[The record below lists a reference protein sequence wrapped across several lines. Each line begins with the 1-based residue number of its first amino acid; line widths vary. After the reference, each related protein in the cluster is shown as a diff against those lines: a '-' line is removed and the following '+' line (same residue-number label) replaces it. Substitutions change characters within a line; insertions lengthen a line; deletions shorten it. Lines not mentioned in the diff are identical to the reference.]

1 MAENNIKKYFIR
13 KEIKKLKE
21 NIKNID
27 LKTVRE
33 EFLYEARKIVNE
45 VNQYLDASLSNE
57 NLNIENINNN
67 IKIFNDRLN
76 EVNKK
81 GNVSSLVYIMPDM
94 SEDEF
99 YEPKIFIENI
109 SITDNDYF
117 NKFADNKN
125 INYELL
131 DRIILLDEKIKEI
144 EESDT
149 NNKNIK
155 NLYKERAEIYNKLSM
170 YSYAIED
177 LSKAIE
183 IDSNDIDLHILKL
196 DILKKDDKLNSD
208 DIIKCYDDIIN
219 LDKNNLENYY
229 KKLEYLQSLKNR
241 EEDVIKCYDDII
253 NIDKNNLEGYYK
265 KIEYLESLGN
275 RQNNIIKCFD
285 DIIELDKNDFN
296 RYYKKLWYL
305 QSLKNREEDII
316 KLYDDII
323 NIDKN
328 NLESHYKK
336 LEYLQSLNG
345 RQKEIINCC
354 NEILNVDSNNIKALY
369 IIAEEYRKQA
379 DKTSNEDDYKKA
391 LEYYNKVKSIDE
403 NFNNV
408 QYYEEYCLEKIN
420 YNDNLQKE
428 IKYYYDKAEAFF
440 ELGKYQEALNC
451 ADKAVSLDEKFYKS
465 YYFKGCLLKNI
476 ENYNEAIECFDK
488 AIEIND
494 KDTDSYYNKALILF
508 EFGRYEEKEFNN
520 ITKLG
525 ETSYNT
531 HYKGLTLYRERKYAE
546 AVNEFDEAIK
556 LNNANNYNNEAYY
569 YKGLSLFELKKYD
582 EALESFKSTNNFNR
596 YDIYYFLGEIY
607 ETKNNYKE
615 AFKYYEEAL
624 KNYKEKNN
632 SRDYYIIGMTL
643 YKLSEFDKAID
654 NFNKALSFIFEDNKN
669 LEDILNYCNNILK
682 LEKNNKVFYAYKIIA
697 LILLNRYDEALS
709 LYNNIEKNNE
719 SLGRD
724 ELYQKALNI
733 LDENKIDVNSNKKE
747 AKEEDNKS
755 DIESLKEQINLLKS
769 KGENY
774 LVMEWYDKIIE
785 ANNQNIES
793 YREKIAFAKSIGNS
807 KEAIKCYDKMM
818 KLSPIE
824 AYKGKA
830 EIYRTL
836 ANENDSNKEKYYDLA
851 IECYDNVIE
860 LNLSDTEAYKG
871 KAEIY
876 EILYK
881 FKNNNSYYKLYP
893 IYYQK
898 AIKCYNKAI
907 ELNPNDIEAYKGKA
921 DVCCN
926 IYIGKY
932 DLAIECYDKVIELN
946 PNYTEAYKG
955 KADTYYIKKDYN
967 LAIECYDKVIEL
979 NPNYTEAYKGKADT
993 YYIKKDYNLA
1003 IEWYD
1008 KAIKLNP
1015 NYAEAYKGKA
1025 DTYYQLANYDDD
1037 DYDYYDK
1044 RKKYYNLAIEWY
1056 DKSIELNHNYAE
1068 AYKGKADTYYKI
1080 NNYNLAIKWYDK
1092 AIELKPS
1099 SELYRCKSEV
1109 LSSLKRYSEAEECRR
1124 KAEEL
1129 RELGL

>member
-33 EFLYEARKIVNE
+33 EFLYEARRIVDE

-57 NLNIENINNN
+57 NLNIEDINNN

-81 GNVSSLVYIMPDM
+81 GNVSSLVYIMKDM

-99 YEPKIFIENI
+99 YEPIIFIENI
-109 SITDNDYF
+109 TLTDNDYF
-117 NKFADNKN
+117 NKFADNEN
-125 INYELL
+125 IDDNLL
-131 DRIILLDEKIKEI
+131 ERIILLDEKIKEI
-144 EESDT
+144 EEADT
-149 NNKNIK
+149 NNNNKENIK

-170 YSYAIED
+170 YSYAVED
-177 LSKAIE
+177 CNKAIE
-183 IDSNDIDLHILKL
+183 IDSNDIDLQLLKL

-208 DIIKCYDDIIN
+208 YIIKCYDDIIN
-219 LDKNNLENYY
+219 LDKNNLESYY
-229 KKLEYLQSLKNR
+229 KKLEYLKSL
-241 EEDVIKCYDDII
+241 D
-253 NIDKNNLEGYYK
+253 
-265 KIEYLESLGN
+265 
-275 RQNNIIKCFD
+275 
-285 DIIELDKNDFN
+285 
-296 RYYKKLWYL
+296 
-305 QSLKNREEDII
+305 NREEDII

-323 NIDKN
+323 NLDKN

-345 RQKEIINCC
+345 RQKEIIDCC
-354 NEILNVDSNNIKALY
+354 NEILNIDSNNIKALY
-369 IIAEEYRKQA
+369 IIADEYRKQA

-391 LEYYNKVKSIDE
+391 LEYYNRVKSIDE
-403 NFNNV
+403 NYNNV

-451 ADKAVSLDEKFYKS
+451 ADKAVSLDEKYYKS
-465 YYFKGCLLKNI
+465 YCFKGSLLKNI
-476 ENYNEAIECFDK
+476 EHYDEAIECFDK

-508 EFGRYEEKEFNN
+508 ELGRYEEKEFNN

-669 LEDILNYCNNILK
+669 IEDILNYCNNILK

-793 YREKIAFAKSIGNS
+793 YREKI
-807 KEAIKCYDKMM
+807 
-818 KLSPIE
+818 
-824 AYKGKA
+824 
-830 EIYRTL
+830 
-836 ANENDSNKEKYYDLA
+836 
-851 IECYDNVIE
+851 
-860 LNLSDTEAYKG
+860 
-871 KAEIY
+871 
-876 EILYK
+876 
-881 FKNNNSYYKLYP
+881 
-893 IYYQK
+893 
-898 AIKCYNKAI
+898 
-907 ELNPNDIEAYKGKA
+907 
-921 DVCCN
+921 
-926 IYIGKY
+926 
-932 DLAIECYDKVIELN
+932 
-946 PNYTEAYKG
+946 
-955 KADTYYIKKDYN
+955 
-967 LAIECYDKVIEL
+967 
-979 NPNYTEAYKGKADT
+979 
-993 YYIKKDYNLA
+993 
-1003 IEWYD
+1003 
-1008 KAIKLNP
+1008 
-1015 NYAEAYKGKA
+1015 
-1025 DTYYQLANYDDD
+1025 
-1037 DYDYYDK
+1037 
-1044 RKKYYNLAIEWY
+1044 
-1056 DKSIELNHNYAE
+1056 
-1068 AYKGKADTYYKI
+1068 
-1080 NNYNLAIKWYDK
+1080 
-1092 AIELKPS
+1092 
-1099 SELYRCKSEV
+1099 
-1109 LSSLKRYSEAEECRR
+1109 
-1124 KAEEL
+1124 
-1129 RELGL
+1129 

>member
-1 MAENNIKKYFIR
+1 MDKNDIKKYFIR
-13 KEIKKLKE
+13 KEIKKLRE
-21 NIKNID
+21 RSLD
-27 LKTVRE
+27 LKSIRE
-33 EFLYEARKIVNE
+33 EFLYEARRIVNE

-229 KKLEYLQSLKNR
+229 KKIEYLQSLI
-241 EEDVIKCYDDII
+241 V
-253 NIDKNNLEGYYK
+253 
-265 KIEYLESLGN
+265 
-275 RQNNIIKCFD
+275 
-285 DIIELDKNDFN
+285 
-296 RYYKKLWYL
+296 
-305 QSLKNREEDII
+305 
-316 KLYDDII
+316 
-323 NIDKN
+323 
-328 NLESHYKK
+328 
-336 LEYLQSLNG
+336 

-354 NEILNVDSNNIKALY
+354 NEILNIDSNNIKALY
-369 IIAEEYRKQA
+369 TIADEYRKQA

-403 NFNNV
+403 NYNNV
-408 QYYEEYCLEKIN
+408 QYYEEYCLDKIN

-440 ELGKYQEALNC
+440 ELGKHKEAINC
-451 ADKAVSLDEKFYKS
+451 ADKAVSLDEKYYKS

-476 ENYNEAIECFDK
+476 ENYDEAIECFDK

-494 KDTDSYYNKALILF
+494 KDTDSYYNKAIILF
-508 EFGRYEEKEFNN
+508 ELGRYEEAEKEFNN

-531 HYKGLTLYRERKYAE
+531 HYKGLTLYRERKYEE

-556 LNNANNYNNEAYY
+556 INNANNYNNEAYY

-582 EALESFKSTNNFNR
+582 EALESFKSTNNFNK
-596 YDIYYFLGEIY
+596 YDMYYFSGEIY

-615 AFKYYEEAL
+615 AIKYYEEAL
-624 KNYKEKNN
+624 KNYKEENN

-654 NFNKALSFIFEDNKN
+654 NFNKALSFIFEDSYKNK
-669 LEDILNYCNNILK
+669 EDILNYCNNILK

-719 SLGRD
+719 YLGRD

-747 AKEEDNKS
+747 NNK
-755 DIESLKEQINLLKS
+755 L
-769 KGENY
+769 
-774 LVMEWYDKIIE
+774 
-785 ANNQNIES
+785 NI
-793 YREKIAFAKSIGNS
+793 
-807 KEAIKCYDKMM
+807 
-818 KLSPIE
+818 
-824 AYKGKA
+824 
-830 EIYRTL
+830 
-836 ANENDSNKEKYYDLA
+836 
-851 IECYDNVIE
+851 
-860 LNLSDTEAYKG
+860 
-871 KAEIY
+871 
-876 EILYK
+876 
-881 FKNNNSYYKLYP
+881 
-893 IYYQK
+893 
-898 AIKCYNKAI
+898 
-907 ELNPNDIEAYKGKA
+907 NDIE
-921 DVCCN
+921 N
-926 IYIGKY
+926 
-932 DLAIECYDKVIELN
+932 LIEQIENRILK
-946 PNYTEAYKG
+946 NY
-955 KADTYYIKKDYN
+955 
-967 LAIECYDKVIEL
+967 
-979 NPNYTEAYKGKADT
+979 
-993 YYIKKDYNLA
+993 
-1003 IEWYD
+1003 
-1008 KAIKLNP
+1008 
-1015 NYAEAYKGKA
+1015 
-1025 DTYYQLANYDDD
+1025 
-1037 DYDYYDK
+1037 
-1044 RKKYYNLAIEWY
+1044 RKKMI
-1056 DKSIELNHNYAE
+1056 
-1068 AYKGKADTYYKI
+1068 
-1080 NNYNLAIKWYDK
+1080 
-1092 AIELKPS
+1092 
-1099 SELYRCKSEV
+1099 
-1109 LSSLKRYSEAEECRR
+1109 
-1124 KAEEL
+1124 
-1129 RELGL
+1129 

>member
-1 MAENNIKKYFIR
+1 M
-13 KEIKKLKE
+13 
-21 NIKNID
+21 
-27 LKTVRE
+27 
-33 EFLYEARKIVNE
+33 
-45 VNQYLDASLSNE
+45 
-57 NLNIENINNN
+57 
-67 IKIFNDRLN
+67 
-76 EVNKK
+76 
-81 GNVSSLVYIMPDM
+81 
-94 SEDEF
+94 
-99 YEPKIFIENI
+99 
-109 SITDNDYF
+109 
-117 NKFADNKN
+117 
-125 INYELL
+125 
-131 DRIILLDEKIKEI
+131 
-144 EESDT
+144 
-149 NNKNIK
+149 
-155 NLYKERAEIYNKLSM
+155 
-170 YSYAIED
+170 
-177 LSKAIE
+177 
-183 IDSNDIDLHILKL
+183 
-196 DILKKDDKLNSD
+196 
-208 DIIKCYDDIIN
+208 
-219 LDKNNLENYY
+219 
-229 KKLEYLQSLKNR
+229 
-241 EEDVIKCYDDII
+241 
-253 NIDKNNLEGYYK
+253 
-265 KIEYLESLGN
+265 
-275 RQNNIIKCFD
+275 
-285 DIIELDKNDFN
+285 
-296 RYYKKLWYL
+296 
-305 QSLKNREEDII
+305 
-316 KLYDDII
+316 
-323 NIDKN
+323 
-328 NLESHYKK
+328 
-336 LEYLQSLNG
+336 
-345 RQKEIINCC
+345 
-354 NEILNVDSNNIKALY
+354 
-369 IIAEEYRKQA
+369 
-379 DKTSNEDDYKKA
+379 
-391 LEYYNKVKSIDE
+391 EYYNKVKSIDE

-494 KDTDSYYNKALILF
+494 KDTDSYYNKAVILF
-508 EFGRYEEKEFNN
+508 ELGRYEEKEFNN

-582 EALESFKSTNNFNR
+582 EALESFKSTNNFNK
-596 YDIYYFLGEIY
+596 YDMYYFLGEIY

-747 AKEEDNKS
+747 AKEEEEEEDNKS

-860 LNLSDTEAYKG
+860 LNLSDAEAYKG

-881 FKNNNSYYKLYP
+881 FKKNNSYYKLYT

-946 PNYTEAYKG
+946 PNDAEAYKG
-955 KADTYYIKKDYN
+955 KADTYYIKCDYN
-967 LAIECYDKVIEL
+967 LAIECYDKVI
-979 NPNYTEAYKGKADT
+979 
-993 YYIKKDYNLA
+993 
-1003 IEWYD
+1003 
-1008 KAIKLNP
+1008 KLNP
-1015 NYAEAYKGKA
+1015 NDAEAYKGKA
-1025 DTYYQLANYDDD
+1025 DAYYKLALVYNKRNNYS
-1037 DYDYYDK
+1037 DK
-1044 RKKYYNLAIEWY
+1044 EKYYNLAIEC
-1056 DKSIELNHNYAE
+1056 
-1068 AYKGKADTYYKI
+1068 
-1080 NNYNLAIKWYDK
+1080 YDK
-1092 AIELKPS
+1092 AIVLEPS
-1099 SELYRCKSEV
+1099 SELYYDKSNA
-1109 LSSLKRYSEAEECRR
+1109 LNSLNRTSEAGECRR
-1124 KAEEL
+1124 KANEL
-1129 RELGL
+1129 SELGL

>member
-1 MAENNIKKYFIR
+1 MDKNDIKKYFIR
-13 KEIKKLKE
+13 KEIKKLRE
-21 NIKNID
+21 RSLD
-27 LKTVRE
+27 LKSIRE
-33 EFLYEARKIVNE
+33 EFLYEARRIVNE

-229 KKLEYLQSLKNR
+229 KKIEYLKYLKSLDLFLDIEI
-241 EEDVIKCYDDII
+241 EENIIKCYDDII
-253 NIDKNNLEGYYK
+253 NLDKNNLENYYK
-265 KIEYLESLGN
+265 KIEYL
-275 RQNNIIKCFD
+275 
-285 DIIELDKNDFN
+285 
-296 RYYKKLWYL
+296 
-305 QSLKNREEDII
+305 QSLIV
-316 KLYDDII
+316 
-323 NIDKN
+323 
-328 NLESHYKK
+328 
-336 LEYLQSLNG
+336 

-354 NEILNVDSNNIKALY
+354 NEILNIDSNNIKALY
-369 IIAEEYRKQA
+369 TIADEYRKQA

-403 NFNNV
+403 NYNNV
-408 QYYEEYCLEKIN
+408 QYYEEYCLDKIN

-451 ADKAVSLDEKFYKS
+451 ADKAVSLDEKYYKS

-476 ENYNEAIECFDK
+476 ENYDEAIECFDK

-494 KDTDSYYNKALILF
+494 KDTDSYYNKAIILF
-508 EFGRYEEKEFNN
+508 ELGRYEEAEKEFNN

-525 ETSYNT
+525 ETSYNPY
-531 HYKGLTLYRERKYAE
+531 YKGLTLYRERKYEE

-556 LNNANNYNNEAYY
+556 INNVNNNEAYY
-569 YKGLSLFELKKYD
+569 YKGISLFELKKYD
-582 EALESFKSTNNFNR
+582 EALESFKSTNNFNK
-596 YDIYYFLGEIY
+596 YDMYYFSGEIY

-615 AFKYYEEAL
+615 AIKYYEEAL

-719 SLGRD
+719 YLGRD

-733 LDENKIDVNSNKKE
+733 LVENKIDFNANKKE
-747 AKEEDNKS
+747 NNK
-755 DIESLKEQINLLKS
+755 L
-769 KGENY
+769 
-774 LVMEWYDKIIE
+774 
-785 ANNQNIES
+785 NI
-793 YREKIAFAKSIGNS
+793 
-807 KEAIKCYDKMM
+807 
-818 KLSPIE
+818 
-824 AYKGKA
+824 
-830 EIYRTL
+830 
-836 ANENDSNKEKYYDLA
+836 
-851 IECYDNVIE
+851 
-860 LNLSDTEAYKG
+860 
-871 KAEIY
+871 
-876 EILYK
+876 
-881 FKNNNSYYKLYP
+881 
-893 IYYQK
+893 
-898 AIKCYNKAI
+898 
-907 ELNPNDIEAYKGKA
+907 NDIE
-921 DVCCN
+921 N
-926 IYIGKY
+926 
-932 DLAIECYDKVIELN
+932 LIEQIENRILK
-946 PNYTEAYKG
+946 NY
-955 KADTYYIKKDYN
+955 
-967 LAIECYDKVIEL
+967 
-979 NPNYTEAYKGKADT
+979 
-993 YYIKKDYNLA
+993 
-1003 IEWYD
+1003 
-1008 KAIKLNP
+1008 
-1015 NYAEAYKGKA
+1015 
-1025 DTYYQLANYDDD
+1025 
-1037 DYDYYDK
+1037 
-1044 RKKYYNLAIEWY
+1044 RKKMI
-1056 DKSIELNHNYAE
+1056 
-1068 AYKGKADTYYKI
+1068 
-1080 NNYNLAIKWYDK
+1080 
-1092 AIELKPS
+1092 
-1099 SELYRCKSEV
+1099 
-1109 LSSLKRYSEAEECRR
+1109 
-1124 KAEEL
+1124 
-1129 RELGL
+1129 

>member
-1 MAENNIKKYFIR
+1 MDKNDIKKYFIR
-13 KEIKKLKE
+13 KEIKKLRE
-21 NIKNID
+21 RSLD
-27 LKTVRE
+27 LKSIRK
-33 EFLYEARKIVNE
+33 EFLYEARRIVNE

-57 NLNIENINNN
+57 NLNIEDINNN

-109 SITDNDYF
+109 TLTDNDYF
-117 NKFADNKN
+117 NKFADNEN
-125 INYELL
+125 IDDELVE
-131 DRIILLDEKIKEI
+131 RIILLDEKIKEADI
-144 EESDT
+144 N
-149 NNKNIK
+149 NNKENKK
-155 NLYKERAEIYNKLSM
+155 NLYKERSEIYNKLSM
-170 YSYAIED
+170 YSYAAED

-183 IDSNDIDLHILKL
+183 IDSNNIDLHILKL
-196 DILKKDDKLNSD
+196 DILKKDDKSNSD
-208 DIIKCYDDIIN
+208 DIIKCYDYIIN

-354 NEILNVDSNNIKALY
+354 NEILNIDSNNIKALY
-369 IIAEEYRKQA
+369 TIADEYRKQA

-403 NFNNV
+403 NYNNV
-408 QYYEEYCLEKIN
+408 QYYEEYCLDKIN

-440 ELGKYQEALNC
+440 ELGKHKEAINC
-451 ADKAVSLDEKFYKS
+451 ADKAVSLDEKYYKS

-476 ENYNEAIECFDK
+476 ENYDEAIECFDK

-494 KDTDSYYNKALILF
+494 KDTDSYYNKAIILF
-508 EFGRYEEKEFNN
+508 ELGRYEEAEKEFNN

-525 ETSYNT
+525 ETSYNPY
-531 HYKGLTLYRERKYAE
+531 YKGLTLYRERKYEE

-556 LNNANNYNNEAYY
+556 INNVNNNEAYY
-569 YKGLSLFELKKYD
+569 YKGISLFELKKYD
-582 EALESFKSTNNFNR
+582 EALESFKSTNNFNK
-596 YDIYYFLGEIY
+596 YDMYYFSGEIY

-615 AFKYYEEAL
+615 AIKYYEEAL

-643 YKLSEFDKAID
+643 YKLSEFDKAIN

-682 LEKNNKVFYAYKIIA
+682 LEKNNKVFYAYKIIT

-719 SLGRD
+719 YLDRD

-733 LDENKIDVNSNKKE
+733 LDENKIYVNSNKKE

-755 DIESLKEQINLLKS
+755 DINNEIESLKEQINLLKS
-769 KGENY
+769 KKEYNS
-774 LVMEWYDKIIE
+774 VIEFYDKII
-785 ANNQNIES
+785 NLNPNNIEN
-793 YREKIAFAKSIGNS
+793 YKEKIEFLKSIGKNDL
-807 KEAIKCYDKMM
+807 AIECYDEIM
-818 KLSPIE
+818 KLNPIE

-830 EIYRTL
+830 DIYCSKLKNYDLAIKCYDNMIKLNPIEAYKGKANIYKTL
-836 ANENDSNKEKYYDLA
+836 ADKNSYDREKYYKLSIECYDNIIRLNPNYIDSYKEKAVICIILAYKNISDPKKYYDLA
-851 IECYDNVIE
+851 IECYD
-860 LNLSDTEAYKG
+860 
-871 KAEIY
+871 
-876 EILYK
+876 
-881 FKNNNSYYKLYP
+881 
-893 IYYQK
+893 
-898 AIKCYNKAI
+898 
-907 ELNPNDIEAYKGKA
+907 
-921 DVCCN
+921 
-926 IYIGKY
+926 
-932 DLAIECYDKVIELN
+932 
-946 PNYTEAYKG
+946 
-955 KADTYYIKKDYN
+955 
-967 LAIECYDKVIEL
+967 
-979 NPNYTEAYKGKADT
+979 
-993 YYIKKDYNLA
+993 
-1003 IEWYD
+1003 
-1008 KAIKLNP
+1008 
-1015 NYAEAYKGKA
+1015 
-1025 DTYYQLANYDDD
+1025 
-1037 DYDYYDK
+1037 
-1044 RKKYYNLAIEWY
+1044 
-1056 DKSIELNHNYAE
+1056 
-1068 AYKGKADTYYKI
+1068 
-1080 NNYNLAIKWYDK
+1080 K

-1099 SELYRCKSEV
+1099 NKIYEGKARLLDKLGRKSE
-1109 LSSLKRYSEAEECRR
+1109 ADDCRR
-1124 KAEEL
+1124 KAEKL
-1129 RELGL
+1129 KELGL

>member
-1 MAENNIKKYFIR
+1 MDKNDIKKYFIR
-13 KEIKKLKE
+13 KEIKKLRE
-21 NIKNID
+21 RSLD
-27 LKTVRE
+27 LKSIRE
-33 EFLYEARKIVNE
+33 EFLYEARRIVNE

-229 KKLEYLQSLKNR
+229 KKIEYLQSLI
-241 EEDVIKCYDDII
+241 V
-253 NIDKNNLEGYYK
+253 
-265 KIEYLESLGN
+265 
-275 RQNNIIKCFD
+275 
-285 DIIELDKNDFN
+285 
-296 RYYKKLWYL
+296 
-305 QSLKNREEDII
+305 
-316 KLYDDII
+316 
-323 NIDKN
+323 
-328 NLESHYKK
+328 
-336 LEYLQSLNG
+336 

-354 NEILNVDSNNIKALY
+354 NEILNIDSNNIKALY
-369 IIAEEYRKQA
+369 TIADEYRKQA
-379 DKTSNEDDYKKA
+379 DETSNEDDYKKA

-403 NFNNV
+403 NYNNV
-408 QYYEEYCLEKIN
+408 QYYEEYCLDKIN

-451 ADKAVSLDEKFYKS
+451 ADKAVSLDEKYYKS
-465 YYFKGCLLKNI
+465 YYFKGSLLKNI
-476 ENYNEAIECFDK
+476 ENYDEAIECFDK

-494 KDTDSYYNKALILF
+494 KDTDSYYNKAVILF
-508 EFGRYEEKEFNN
+508 ELGRYEEVEKEFNN

-531 HYKGLTLYRERKYAE
+531 HYKGLTLYRERKYEE

-556 LNNANNYNNEAYY
+556 INNANNYNNEAYY

-582 EALESFKSTNNFNR
+582 EALESFKSTNNFNK
-596 YDIYYFLGEIY
+596 YDMYYFSGEIY

-615 AFKYYEEAL
+615 AIKYYEEAL

-654 NFNKALSFIFEDNKN
+654 NFNKALSFIFEDSYKNK
-669 LEDILNYCNNILK
+669 EDILNYCNNILK
-682 LEKNNKVFYAYKIIA
+682 LEKNNKVFYAYKIMA

-719 SLGRD
+719 YLGRD

-747 AKEEDNKS
+747 NNK
-755 DIESLKEQINLLKS
+755 L
-769 KGENY
+769 
-774 LVMEWYDKIIE
+774 
-785 ANNQNIES
+785 NI
-793 YREKIAFAKSIGNS
+793 
-807 KEAIKCYDKMM
+807 
-818 KLSPIE
+818 
-824 AYKGKA
+824 
-830 EIYRTL
+830 
-836 ANENDSNKEKYYDLA
+836 
-851 IECYDNVIE
+851 
-860 LNLSDTEAYKG
+860 
-871 KAEIY
+871 
-876 EILYK
+876 
-881 FKNNNSYYKLYP
+881 
-893 IYYQK
+893 
-898 AIKCYNKAI
+898 
-907 ELNPNDIEAYKGKA
+907 NDIE
-921 DVCCN
+921 N
-926 IYIGKY
+926 
-932 DLAIECYDKVIELN
+932 LIEQIENRILK
-946 PNYTEAYKG
+946 NY
-955 KADTYYIKKDYN
+955 
-967 LAIECYDKVIEL
+967 
-979 NPNYTEAYKGKADT
+979 
-993 YYIKKDYNLA
+993 
-1003 IEWYD
+1003 
-1008 KAIKLNP
+1008 
-1015 NYAEAYKGKA
+1015 
-1025 DTYYQLANYDDD
+1025 
-1037 DYDYYDK
+1037 
-1044 RKKYYNLAIEWY
+1044 RKKMI
-1056 DKSIELNHNYAE
+1056 
-1068 AYKGKADTYYKI
+1068 
-1080 NNYNLAIKWYDK
+1080 
-1092 AIELKPS
+1092 
-1099 SELYRCKSEV
+1099 
-1109 LSSLKRYSEAEECRR
+1109 
-1124 KAEEL
+1124 
-1129 RELGL
+1129 

>member
-13 KEIKKLKE
+13 KEIKKLRE
-21 NIKNID
+21 RSLD
-27 LKTVRE
+27 LKSIRE
-33 EFLYEARKIVNE
+33 EFLYEARRIVNE

-109 SITDNDYF
+109 TLTDNDYF

-219 LDKNNLENYY
+219 LDKNNLE
-229 KKLEYLQSLKNR
+229 
-241 EEDVIKCYDDII
+241 
-253 NIDKNNLEGYYK
+253 
-265 KIEYLESLGN
+265 
-275 RQNNIIKCFD
+275 
-285 DIIELDKNDFN
+285 
-296 RYYKKLWYL
+296 
-305 QSLKNREEDII
+305 
-316 KLYDDII
+316 
-323 NIDKN
+323 
-328 NLESHYKK
+328 SHYKK

-369 IIAEEYRKQA
+369 IIADEYRKQA

-403 NFNNV
+403 NYNNV
-408 QYYEEYCLEKIN
+408 QYYEEYCLDKIN

-440 ELGKYQEALNC
+440 ELGKHKEAINC
-451 ADKAVSLDEKFYKS
+451 ADKAVSLDEKYYKS
-465 YYFKGCLLKNI
+465 YYFKGSLLKNI
-476 ENYNEAIECFDK
+476 ENYDEAIECFDK
-488 AIEIND
+488 AIEINNQD
-494 KDTDSYYNKALILF
+494 FDSYYNKALILF
-508 EFGRYEEKEFNN
+508 ELGRYEEVEKEFNN

-525 ETSYNT
+525 ETYYNLY
-531 HYKGLTLYRERKYAE
+531 YKGLTLYRERKYEE

-556 LNNANNYNNEAYY
+556 INNANNYNNEAYY

-582 EALESFKSTNNFNR
+582 EALESFKSTNNFNK
-596 YDIYYFLGEIY
+596 YDMYYFSGEIY

-615 AFKYYEEAL
+615 AIKYYEEAL

-643 YKLSEFDKAID
+643 YKLSEFDKAIN

-733 LDENKIDVNSNKKE
+733 LDENKIDFNANKKE
-747 AKEEDNKS
+747 NNK
-755 DIESLKEQINLLKS
+755 L
-769 KGENY
+769 
-774 LVMEWYDKIIE
+774 
-785 ANNQNIES
+785 NI
-793 YREKIAFAKSIGNS
+793 
-807 KEAIKCYDKMM
+807 
-818 KLSPIE
+818 
-824 AYKGKA
+824 
-830 EIYRTL
+830 
-836 ANENDSNKEKYYDLA
+836 
-851 IECYDNVIE
+851 
-860 LNLSDTEAYKG
+860 
-871 KAEIY
+871 
-876 EILYK
+876 
-881 FKNNNSYYKLYP
+881 
-893 IYYQK
+893 
-898 AIKCYNKAI
+898 
-907 ELNPNDIEAYKGKA
+907 NDIE
-921 DVCCN
+921 N
-926 IYIGKY
+926 
-932 DLAIECYDKVIELN
+932 LIEQIENRILK
-946 PNYTEAYKG
+946 NY
-955 KADTYYIKKDYN
+955 
-967 LAIECYDKVIEL
+967 
-979 NPNYTEAYKGKADT
+979 
-993 YYIKKDYNLA
+993 
-1003 IEWYD
+1003 
-1008 KAIKLNP
+1008 
-1015 NYAEAYKGKA
+1015 
-1025 DTYYQLANYDDD
+1025 
-1037 DYDYYDK
+1037 
-1044 RKKYYNLAIEWY
+1044 RKKMI
-1056 DKSIELNHNYAE
+1056 
-1068 AYKGKADTYYKI
+1068 
-1080 NNYNLAIKWYDK
+1080 
-1092 AIELKPS
+1092 
-1099 SELYRCKSEV
+1099 
-1109 LSSLKRYSEAEECRR
+1109 
-1124 KAEEL
+1124 
-1129 RELGL
+1129 

>member
-57 NLNIENINNN
+57 NLNIEDINNN

-109 SITDNDYF
+109 TLTDNDYF
-117 NKFADNKN
+117 NKFADNEN
-125 INYELL
+125 IDDELVE
-131 DRIILLDEKIKEI
+131 RIILLDEKIKEADI
-144 EESDT
+144 N
-149 NNKNIK
+149 NNKENKK
-155 NLYKERAEIYNKLSM
+155 NLYKERSEIYNKLSM
-170 YSYAIED
+170 YSYAAED

-183 IDSNDIDLHILKL
+183 IDSNNIDLHILKL
-196 DILKKDDKLNSD
+196 DILKKDDKSNSD
-208 DIIKCYDDIIN
+208 DIIKCYDYIIN

-229 KKLEYLQSLKNR
+229 KKLEYLQSLKNREEDVIKCYDDIINIDKNNLEGYYKKIEYLESLGNRQNNIIKCFDDIIELDKNDFNRYYKKLWYLQSLKNR

-354 NEILNVDSNNIKALY
+354 NEILNIDSNNIKALY
-369 IIAEEYRKQA
+369 TIADEYRKQA

-403 NFNNV
+403 NYNNV
-408 QYYEEYCLEKIN
+408 QYYEEYCLDKIN

-451 ADKAVSLDEKFYKS
+451 ADKAISLDEKYYKS

-494 KDTDSYYNKALILF
+494 KDTDSYYNKAVILF
-508 EFGRYEEKEFNN
+508 ELGRYEEKEFNN

-531 HYKGLTLYRERKYAE
+531 HYKGLTLYRERKYEE

-556 LNNANNYNNEAYY
+556 INNANNYNNEAYY

-582 EALESFKSTNNFNR
+582 EALESFKSTNNFNK
-596 YDIYYFLGEIY
+596 YDMYYFSGEIY

-615 AFKYYEEAL
+615 AIKYYEEAL

-836 ANENDSNKEKYYDLA
+836 ANENYTNREKYYDLA

-860 LNLSDTEAYKG
+860 LNLSDAEAYKG

-876 EILYK
+876 ELCK
-881 FKNNNSYYKLYP
+881 FNNAYHGLSTKYYE
-893 IYYQK
+893 K

-921 DVCCN
+921 D
-926 IYIGKY
+926 
-932 DLAIECYDKVIELN
+932 
-946 PNYTEAYKG
+946 
-955 KADTYYIKKDYN
+955 TYYRKRNYN
-967 LAIECYDKVIEL
+967 LAIEC
-979 NPNYTEAYKGKADT
+979 
-993 YYIKKDYNLA
+993 
-1003 IEWYD
+1003 
-1008 KAIKLNP
+1008 
-1015 NYAEAYKGKA
+1015 
-1025 DTYYQLANYDDD
+1025 
-1037 DYDYYDK
+1037 
-1044 RKKYYNLAIEWY
+1044 
-1056 DKSIELNHNYAE
+1056 
-1068 AYKGKADTYYKI
+1068 
-1080 NNYNLAIKWYDK
+1080 YDK

-1099 SELYRCKSEV
+1099 SELYSGKYYALKC
-1109 LSSLKRYSEAEECRR
+1109 LSRTSEAEECYR

-1129 RELGL
+1129 KKLGL

>member
-1 MAENNIKKYFIR
+1 MDKNDIKKYFIR
-13 KEIKKLKE
+13 KEIKKLRE
-21 NIKNID
+21 RSLD
-27 LKTVRE
+27 LKSIRE
-33 EFLYEARKIVNE
+33 EFLYEARRIVNE

-229 KKLEYLQSLKNR
+229 KKIEYLKYLKSLDLFLDIEI
-241 EEDVIKCYDDII
+241 EENIIKCYDDII
-253 NIDKNNLEGYYK
+253 NLDKNNLENYYK
-265 KIEYLESLGN
+265 KIEYL
-275 RQNNIIKCFD
+275 
-285 DIIELDKNDFN
+285 
-296 RYYKKLWYL
+296 
-305 QSLKNREEDII
+305 QSLIV
-316 KLYDDII
+316 
-323 NIDKN
+323 
-328 NLESHYKK
+328 
-336 LEYLQSLNG
+336 

-354 NEILNVDSNNIKALY
+354 NEILNIDSNNIKALY
-369 IIAEEYRKQA
+369 TIADEYRKQA

-403 NFNNV
+403 NYNNV
-408 QYYEEYCLEKIN
+408 QYYEEYCLDKIN

-440 ELGKYQEALNC
+440 ELGKHKEAINC
-451 ADKAVSLDEKFYKS
+451 ADKAVSLDEKYYKS

-476 ENYNEAIECFDK
+476 ENYDEAIECFDK

-494 KDTDSYYNKALILF
+494 KDTDSYYNKAVILF
-508 EFGRYEEKEFNN
+508 ELGRYEEAEKEFNN

-525 ETSYNT
+525 ETSYNPY
-531 HYKGLTLYRERKYAE
+531 YKGLTLYRERKYEE

-556 LNNANNYNNEAYY
+556 INNANNYNNEAYY

-582 EALESFKSTNNFNR
+582 EALESFKSTNNFNK
-596 YDIYYFLGEIY
+596 YDMYYFSGEIY

-615 AFKYYEEAL
+615 AIKYYEEAL
-624 KNYKEKNN
+624 KNYKEENN

-643 YKLSEFDKAID
+643 YKLSLFDKAID

-682 LEKNNKVFYAYKIIA
+682 LEKNNKVFYAYKIIT

-719 SLGRD
+719 YLDRD

-733 LDENKIDVNSNKKE
+733 LNENKIDFNANKKE
-747 AKEEDNKS
+747 NNKLNIN
-755 DIESLKEQINLLKS
+755 DIESFREQIKN
-769 KGENY
+769 
-774 LVMEWYDKIIE
+774 KIL
-785 ANNQNIES
+785 NI
-793 YREKIAFAKSIGNS
+793 R
-807 KEAIKCYDKMM
+807 
-818 KLSPIE
+818 L
-824 AYKGKA
+824 
-830 EIYRTL
+830 
-836 ANENDSNKEKYYDLA
+836 
-851 IECYDNVIE
+851 
-860 LNLSDTEAYKG
+860 
-871 KAEIY
+871 
-876 EILYK
+876 
-881 FKNNNSYYKLYP
+881 
-893 IYYQK
+893 
-898 AIKCYNKAI
+898 
-907 ELNPNDIEAYKGKA
+907 
-921 DVCCN
+921 
-926 IYIGKY
+926 
-932 DLAIECYDKVIELN
+932 
-946 PNYTEAYKG
+946 
-955 KADTYYIKKDYN
+955 
-967 LAIECYDKVIEL
+967 
-979 NPNYTEAYKGKADT
+979 
-993 YYIKKDYNLA
+993 
-1003 IEWYD
+1003 
-1008 KAIKLNP
+1008 
-1015 NYAEAYKGKA
+1015 
-1025 DTYYQLANYDDD
+1025 
-1037 DYDYYDK
+1037 
-1044 RKKYYNLAIEWY
+1044 
-1056 DKSIELNHNYAE
+1056 
-1068 AYKGKADTYYKI
+1068 
-1080 NNYNLAIKWYDK
+1080 
-1092 AIELKPS
+1092 
-1099 SELYRCKSEV
+1099 
-1109 LSSLKRYSEAEECRR
+1109 
-1124 KAEEL
+1124 
-1129 RELGL
+1129 

>member
-33 EFLYEARKIVNE
+33 EFLYEARRIVDE

-57 NLNIENINNN
+57 NLNIEDINNN

-81 GNVSSLVYIMPDM
+81 GNVSSLVYIMEDV

-109 SITDNDYF
+109 TLTDNDYF
-117 NKFADNKN
+117 NKFADNEN
-125 INYELL
+125 IDDELVE
-131 DRIILLDEKIKEI
+131 RIILLDEKIKEADI
-144 EESDT
+144 N
-149 NNKNIK
+149 NNKENIK

-170 YSYAIED
+170 YSYAVED
-177 LSKAIE
+177 CNKAIE
-183 IDSNDIDLHILKL
+183 IDSNDIDLQLLKL

-208 DIIKCYDDIIN
+208 YIIKCYDDIIN
-219 LDKNNLENYY
+219 LDKNNLESYY
-229 KKLEYLQSLKNR
+229 KKLEYLKSL
-241 EEDVIKCYDDII
+241 D
-253 NIDKNNLEGYYK
+253 
-265 KIEYLESLGN
+265 
-275 RQNNIIKCFD
+275 
-285 DIIELDKNDFN
+285 
-296 RYYKKLWYL
+296 
-305 QSLKNREEDII
+305 NREEDII

-323 NIDKN
+323 NLDKN

-345 RQKEIINCC
+345 RQKEIIDCC
-354 NEILNVDSNNIKALY
+354 NEILNIDSNNIKALY
-369 IIAEEYRKQA
+369 IIADEYRKQA

-391 LEYYNKVKSIDE
+391 LEYYNRVKSIDE
-403 NFNNV
+403 NYNNV

-451 ADKAVSLDEKFYKS
+451 ADKAVSLDEKYYKS
-465 YYFKGCLLKNI
+465 YCFKGSLLKNI
-476 ENYNEAIECFDK
+476 EHYDEAIECFDK

-508 EFGRYEEKEFNN
+508 ELGRYEEKEFNN

-793 YREKIAFAKSIGNS
+793 YREKI
-807 KEAIKCYDKMM
+807 
-818 KLSPIE
+818 
-824 AYKGKA
+824 
-830 EIYRTL
+830 
-836 ANENDSNKEKYYDLA
+836 
-851 IECYDNVIE
+851 
-860 LNLSDTEAYKG
+860 
-871 KAEIY
+871 
-876 EILYK
+876 
-881 FKNNNSYYKLYP
+881 
-893 IYYQK
+893 
-898 AIKCYNKAI
+898 
-907 ELNPNDIEAYKGKA
+907 
-921 DVCCN
+921 
-926 IYIGKY
+926 
-932 DLAIECYDKVIELN
+932 
-946 PNYTEAYKG
+946 
-955 KADTYYIKKDYN
+955 
-967 LAIECYDKVIEL
+967 
-979 NPNYTEAYKGKADT
+979 
-993 YYIKKDYNLA
+993 
-1003 IEWYD
+1003 
-1008 KAIKLNP
+1008 
-1015 NYAEAYKGKA
+1015 
-1025 DTYYQLANYDDD
+1025 
-1037 DYDYYDK
+1037 
-1044 RKKYYNLAIEWY
+1044 
-1056 DKSIELNHNYAE
+1056 
-1068 AYKGKADTYYKI
+1068 
-1080 NNYNLAIKWYDK
+1080 
-1092 AIELKPS
+1092 
-1099 SELYRCKSEV
+1099 
-1109 LSSLKRYSEAEECRR
+1109 
-1124 KAEEL
+1124 
-1129 RELGL
+1129 